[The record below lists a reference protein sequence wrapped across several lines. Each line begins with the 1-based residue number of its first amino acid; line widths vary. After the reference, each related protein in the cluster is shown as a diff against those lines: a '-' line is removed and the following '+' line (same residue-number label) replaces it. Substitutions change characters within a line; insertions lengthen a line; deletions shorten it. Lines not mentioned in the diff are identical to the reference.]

1 MECEHIEKLLSPYLE
16 DELTAED
23 KLAVEEHLQSCADCS
38 VLFDLLRETQES
50 LADFPQAEMS
60 EELLERL
67 YDIPHRKKKF
77 RFGLDFL
84 GRPALQPYMA
94 AATILLTFLSFYLF
108 HPAKSAIDKS
118 INRQVH
124 LGYSKIGKLYAEAET
139 FTSSLGEHKDN
150 ILDTI
155 KKAQPF
161 GRNGD

>member
-1 MECEHIEKLLSPYLE
+1 MECEHIENLLSPYLE

-23 KLAVEEHLQSCADCS
+23 KLAVEEHLRSCADCS
-38 VLFDLLRETQES
+38 LLFDLLRETQES
-50 LADFPQAEMS
+50 LVDFPQAEMS

-67 YDIPHRKKKF
+67 YDIPYKKRKF
-77 RFGLDFL
+77 RFNLDFL
-84 GRPALQPYMA
+84 VRPALQPYMA
-94 AATILLTFLSFYLF
+94 AATILLTVLSFYLF
-108 HPAKSAIDKS
+108 HPEKSAIDKS

-155 KKAQPF
+155 KRKQPF

>member
-1 MECEHIEKLLSPYLE
+1 MECELFENLLSPYLE
-16 DELTAED
+16 DELTAEER
-23 KLAVEEHLQSCADCS
+23 LAVEEHLESCADCS
-38 VLFDLLRETQES
+38 LLFDLMSETQES

-67 YDIPHRKKKF
+67 YEIPHKKRKF
-77 RFGLDFL
+77 RLSLDFL

-94 AATILLTFLSFYLF
+94 AATILLTVMSFYLF
-108 HPAKSAIDKS
+108 HPEKSAIDKS

-124 LGYSKIGKLYAEAET
+124 LGYGKIGKLYSEAET
-139 FTSSLGEHKDN
+139 FTTSLGEQRDN

-155 KKAQPF
+155 KRKQPF